1 MAGEVQFKDFSVEV
15 MGVLDETTKQWLLE
29 TANEV
34 TSHAQRNC
42 VMEDDAGKR
51 LKGSYTNTVELDD
64 GVATVGTPLEEGYWE
79 EFGTG
84 SYADTAKNG
93 GKRGRPGWW
102 VYVKG
107 QQSGDK
113 SSAEYRDK
121 DEAQAVA
128 ESMRADG
135 LDAYATNGRRPNYT
149 LEKAFTAVKNP
160 AIAQLKRLLKEK
172 MEK

>member
-1 MAGEVQFKDFSVEV
+1 MAKVEFKDFSVNV
-15 MGVLDETTKQWLLE
+15 KAALNNVSKAWLIE

-51 LKGSYTNTVELDD
+51 LKGSYTNTID
-64 GVATVGTPLEEGYWE
+64 GDGGMATIGTPLEEGYWE

-84 SYADTAKNG
+84 EYADTSKNG
-93 GKRGRPGWW
+93 GKRGRQGWW

-107 QQSGDK
+107 QRSTEK
-113 SSAEYRDK
+113 SSAEYRHE
-121 DEAQAVA
+121 DEAKAVA
-128 ESMRADG
+128 ASMRSEG

-149 LEKAFTAVKNP
+149 LENAFDAVKKP
-160 AIAQLKRLLKEK
+160 AIAELERRLKEMGK
-172 MEK
+172 

>member
-1 MAGEVQFKDFSVEV
+1 MANVDFRDFSVNV
-15 MGVLDETTKQWLLE
+15 KAALNSTTRAWLAE
-29 TANEV
+29 TANEI

-51 LKGSYTNTVELDD
+51 LKGSYKNEVDKGK

-84 SYADTAKNG
+84 EYADTSRNG
-93 GKRGRPGWW
+93 GKRGRQGWW

-107 QQSGDK
+107 QPSGDK
-113 SSAEYRDK
+113 SSAEYRHE
-121 DEAQAVA
+121 DEAKAVA
-128 ESMRADG
+128 ASMRAEG

-149 LEKAFTAVKNP
+149 LENAFEAVKKP
-160 AIAQLKRLLKEK
+160 AIAQLERRLKE
-172 MEK
+172 MGT

>member
-1 MAGEVQFKDFSVEV
+1 MANPAEFKDYSVEV
-15 MGVLDETTKQWLLE
+15 MAALDETTIAWLIE

-51 LKGSYTNTVELDD
+51 LKGSYKNEVDESK
-64 GVATVGTPLEEGYWE
+64 GVATIGTPLEEGYWE

-84 SYADTAKNG
+84 SHADVGKNG
-93 GKRGRPGWW
+93 GKPGRQGWW

-107 QQSGDK
+107 EPPREK
-113 SSAEYRDK
+113 SSAEYRDEDEAKAVAASMK
-121 DEAQAVA
+121 DE
-128 ESMRADG
+128 G
-135 LDAYATNGRRPNYT
+135 LDAYATNGREPNYT
-149 LEKAFTAVKNP
+149 LETAFKVNKNP
-160 AIAQLKRLLKEK
+160 AIAELKRRLKER

>member
-1 MAGEVQFKDFSVEV
+1 MANVDFRDFSVNV
-15 MGVLDETTKQWLLE
+15 KAALNSTTRAWLAE

-51 LKGSYTNTVELDD
+51 LKGSYKNQVDNSK

-84 SYADTAKNG
+84 EYADTSRNG
-93 GKRGRPGWW
+93 GKRGRQGWW

-107 QQSGDK
+107 QPSTEK
-113 SSAEYRDK
+113 SSAEYRDE
-121 DEAQAVA
+121 DEAKAVA
-128 ESMRADG
+128 ASMRADG

-149 LEKAFTAVKNP
+149 LENAFEAVKRP
-160 AIAQLKRLLKEK
+160 AIAELERRLKE
-172 MEK
+172 MGT

>member
-1 MAGEVQFKDFSVEV
+1 MADPVKFKDFSMEV
-15 MGVLDETTKQWLLE
+15 KAALDKTTIAWLLE

-51 LKGSYTNTVELDD
+51 LKGSYANNVDKD
-64 GVATVGTPLEEGYWE
+64 KGIATIGTPLEEGYWE

-84 SYADTAKNG
+84 SHADVHANG
-93 GKRGRPGWW
+93 GKPGRPGWW

-107 QQSGDK
+107 EKPRPKASKQ
-113 SSAEYRDK
+113 YRYK
-121 DEAQAVA
+121 DEAEAIA
-128 ESMRADG
+128 ESMRAEG
-135 LDAYATNGRRPNYT
+135 LDAYATNGRDPNYT
-149 LEKAFTAVKNP
+149 LEKAFEANKSKSISRLN
-160 AIAQLKRLLKEK
+160 KLLKER

>member
-1 MAGEVQFKDFSVEV
+1 MADPAKFKDYSVEV
-15 MGVLDETTKQWLLE
+15 IAALDETTKQWLIE

-51 LKGSYTNTVELDD
+51 LKGSYKSTVELDD

-84 SYADTAKNG
+84 SHADTAKNG
-93 GKRGRPGWW
+93 GKLGRPGWW

-107 QQSGDK
+107 QQSGKK

-128 ESMRADG
+128 DSMQKDG
-135 LDAYATNGRRPNYT
+135 LDAYATNGREANYT
-149 LEKAFTAVKNP
+149 LEKAFLAVKNP